1 MIPCFT
7 LKSLNRLIDGWNAV
21 GSNFTSIYTVW
32 GSEGGERRRS
42 ASIVSCE
49 ADGVN
54 HVNLVCHHFS

>member
-1 MIPCFT
+1 M
-7 LKSLNRLIDGWNAV
+7 DGMEWNAV

-54 HVNLVCHHFS
+54 HVNSVCHHFP